1 MIVELY
7 GLPGTGKST
16 IARAIESQG
25 KFKRIKINSKI
36 ELLWYNFLFFLKSPF
51 KFFKLLFY
59 IFRNSNNWQIFYYKL
74 MNLFLHCNAKYQK
87 VLKYQYAL
95 IDQGYFQNIISLF
108 EQQVDWEIIQKYLA
122 NIVLPDKLF
131 IFQVDDQERQKRL
144 LNRGHGLRQ
153 FQDEKIKDIWLKAI
167 QANNLVFLENLA
179 NTKVQF
185 FIITNDKS
193 VEQVLNEI
201 NFLFH

>member
-153 FQDEKIKDIWLKAI
+153 FQDEKIKDIWLKAS